1 MIISD
6 CNVTVSQKKECASI
20 AMREA
25 AKFLAERE
33 KISYEEALLRFTS
46 SRMYKPCLILK
57 QRFGKK
63 DRIIL

>member
-1 MIISD
+1 
-6 CNVTVSQKKECASI
+6 
-20 AMREA
+20 MREA

-63 DRIIL
+63 DRIILWVFMIIATQDKELNSINDAV